1 MADPRLWKV
10 QGLMQQLRTWSEKAM
25 LSLRRPKSAQSLK
38 DRSAQGCRLTSS
50 TATELTLHSTHFEL

>member
-1 MADPRLWKV
+1 M
-10 QGLMQQLRTWSEKAM
+10 QGLVQQLRTWSEKAM

-50 TATELTLHSTHFEL
+50 TATELTLHSTRFML